1 MNFDIRWQHTG
12 PPGPQGIQRQFP
24 IHNGIGRPRSRAL
37 APACLKGEPTM
48 APEVTPPL
56 PSVQLPPSI
65 TLAVEEMAIDRL
77 APLSRKLRIHKKATI
92 ASMAAAIRQFGF
104 LVPVLIN
111 AEDKIVSGNGRL
123 EAARTLGM
131 QTVPCIRISH
141 LDDNALRVFA
151 IAENQLGQ
159 LAGWDSE
166 TLKIELQELSQVD
179 LGFSLELTGF
189 SSARIDSLILGGDT
203 ASGDGDRIPEVQQ
216 EPVSRLGDLWV
227 LGDQRLYCGDATAQ
241 ASFETLMGGERAR
254 VVITDPPYNVAI
266 DGHVTG
272 GGKHGEFVMASG
284 EMSDE
289 EFTAFLT
296 QVLARIS
303 DCLIEGGLAYFAM
316 DWRHAFHTL
325 KAAEATGFELLNLI
339 VWDKTAGGMGSFYRS
354 RHELFF
360 LFRKPGASHL
370 NRVELGAHG
379 RNRANVWTYEGVN
392 GFGAAKAKAREM
404 HPTVKPLALIRDAI
418 LDSTARGDVVLDL
431 FSGSGTTLIAAEQS
445 RRRGRATELDPRYV
459 DVGVIRWQEFT
470 GQEARLAA
478 TGQTF
483 REVRAERRAS
493 NVVSMQPPPEP
504 QAAGAPPPA
513 RVRHRT
519 RLAA

>member
-1 MNFDIRWQHTG
+1 
-12 PPGPQGIQRQFP
+12 
-24 IHNGIGRPRSRAL
+24 
-37 APACLKGEPTM
+37 M
-48 APEVTPPL
+48 APDTTPL
-56 PSVQLPPSI
+56 PSLKLPPSI
-65 TLAVEEMAIDRL
+65 TLAIEEMAIDRL

-123 EAARTLGM
+123 EAARSLGM
-131 QTVPCIRISH
+131 ATVPCIRISH
-141 LDDNALRVFA
+141 LDDSALRVFA

-159 LAGWDSE
+159 LAGWDTE
-166 TLKIELQELSQVD
+166 TLKIELQELSSIE

-189 SSARIDSLILGGDT
+189 SAAKIDSLILGGD
-203 ASGDGDRIPEVQQ
+203 SGADAGDRIPEVQQ
-216 EPVSRLGDLWV
+216 EPVSRLGDLWL
-227 LGDQRLYCGDATAQ
+227 LGDQRLYCGDATAS
-241 ASFETLMGGERAR
+241 ASFEVLMAGERAR

-284 EMSDE
+284 EMTDE
-289 EFTAFLT
+289 EFTAFLV
-296 QVLARIS
+296 QVLARITE
-303 DCLIEGGLAYFAM
+303 CLVDGGLCYFAM
-316 DWRHAFHTL
+316 DWRHMAHTL
-325 KAAEATGFELLNLI
+325 KAAEANGLELLNLI

-360 LFRKPGASHL
+360 LFRKPGAPHL
-370 NRVELGAHG
+370 NRVELGVHG

-392 GFGAAKAKAREM
+392 GFGAGKAKAREM
-404 HPTVKPLALIRDAI
+404 HPTVKPLPLIRDAI

-431 FSGSGTTLIAAEQS
+431 FSGSGTTLIASEQS
-445 RRRGRATELDPRYV
+445 HRRGRATELDPRYV

-470 GQEARLAA
+470 GQEARLAS

-483 REVRAERRAS
+483 REVRAQRRSDPVVNFVPSAS
-493 NVVSMQPPPEP
+493 E
-504 QAAGAPPPA
+504 APAPAPA
-513 RVRHRT
+513 RARQRA
-519 RLAA
+519 RIAA